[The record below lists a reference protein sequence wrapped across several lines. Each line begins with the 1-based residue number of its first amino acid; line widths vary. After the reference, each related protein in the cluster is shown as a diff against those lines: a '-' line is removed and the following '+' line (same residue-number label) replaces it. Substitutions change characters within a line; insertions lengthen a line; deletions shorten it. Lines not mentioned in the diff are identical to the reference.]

1 MYGPQARAYR
11 AAPLPMRALL
21 ALARLTISHV
31 HGTTIY
37 GTFLAEKEAA
47 QARDITNLDRRHHA
61 HVKPDV
67 ATAV

>member
-1 MYGPQARAYR
+1 
-11 AAPLPMRALL
+11 MRALL